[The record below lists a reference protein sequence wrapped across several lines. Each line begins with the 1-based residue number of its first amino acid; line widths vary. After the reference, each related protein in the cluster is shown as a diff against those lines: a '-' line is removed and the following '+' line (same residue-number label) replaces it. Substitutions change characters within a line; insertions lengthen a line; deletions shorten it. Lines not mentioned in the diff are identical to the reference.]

1 MAYQP
6 PIRWDILEEHLDEA
20 AFLRQ
25 LWEQSLRSPD
35 YSLREIA
42 QGPEERMLAHL
53 DALVIG
59 GGRVAKKLLLPALKG
74 DEPGKV
80 FAAAF
85 ALLASEDGDFLGEV
99 LRALEAA
106 EAEPRAAVRR
116 ALELAPVAQLGER
129 LKASATPSG
138 AIQDEILLVLAYR
151 RIDSGLRLDG
161 LASSTDTAVRSRALR
176 LAPLLPGRL
185 GISLLEQGLASS
197 EPEVRSAAIESG
209 CILGAKGAFGTAQAT
224 VKGGGPGFG
233 SAALLVGLSGEEGAV
248 AALAL
253 GLTSAER
260 QGASI
265 FALGFTGRVPAIEAL
280 LPLLADKKI
289 APLAAE
295 AIATITGL
303 AIAKQF
309 AKPPKPWNPDNK
321 DTEKD
326 EPFGPAGDLPKP
338 DPVAIQEWWR
348 REGQKFDRRVRYFR
362 GRPWSPDILLK
373 ELETGPARHRAG
385 LALDA
390 AVRSSG
396 AHCLVVDA
404 LTARQRDELAAARG
418 ARFQQSP
425 YSGLRAGTP
434 L

>member
-1 MAYQP
+1 MGHQP
-6 PIRWDILEEHLDEA
+6 AIRWDILEEHLDEA

-35 YSLREIA
+35 YSLPEIA

-59 GGRVAKKLLLPALKG
+59 GGRVAKKLLLPGLTG
-74 DEPGKV
+74 DEPGTV

-85 ALLASEDGDFLGEV
+85 ALLASEDGDFLNEV
-99 LRALEAA
+99 LQALATN
-106 EAEPRAAVRR
+106 EPEQRAAVRR
-116 ALELAPVAQLGER
+116 ALELAPVAGLGER
-129 LKASATPSG
+129 LKAAALSASALQP
-138 AIQDEILLVLAYR
+138 DLLLVLAYR

-161 LASSTDTAVRSRALR
+161 LASSADTPVRSRALR

-185 GISLLEQGLASS
+185 GTSVLEQGLASA
-197 EPEVRSAAIESG
+197 EREVRSAALESG
-209 CILGAKGAFGTAQAT
+209 CILGAKGAFSNAQAT

-233 SAALLVGLSGEEGAV
+233 PAALLLGLSGEEGAV
-248 AALAL
+248 AALAP
-253 GLTSAER
+253 GLTRAEQR
-260 QGASI
+260 ADSI
-265 FALGFTGRVPAIEAL
+265 FALGFTGRASAVDAL
-280 LPLLADKKI
+280 LPLLEDTKI

-309 AKPPKPWNPDNK
+309 AKPPKPWNPDSK

-326 EPFGPAGDLPKP
+326 EPFGPAADLPKP
-338 DPVAIQEWWR
+338 DPGAIQEWWR
-348 REGQKFDRRVRYFR
+348 REGQKFDRRLRYFR

-373 ELETGPARHRAG
+373 ELETGPARRRAA

-396 AHCLVVDA
+396 AHCFVVDA
-404 LTARQRDELAAARG
+404 LAARQRGELAAARG
-418 ARFQQSP
+418 GRFQQSP
-425 YSGLRAGTP
+425 YSGLRAAAP